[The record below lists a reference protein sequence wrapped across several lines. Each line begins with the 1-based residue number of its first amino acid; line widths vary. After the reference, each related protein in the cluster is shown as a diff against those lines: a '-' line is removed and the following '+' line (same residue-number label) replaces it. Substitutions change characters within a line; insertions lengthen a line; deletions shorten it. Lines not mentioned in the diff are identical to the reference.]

1 MKTVLVTGGVRRLGY
16 AIASFLASSGWRV
29 FASTSKVRSA
39 VSPPPGVEILEGF
52 DLSDGGAADRLYKTA
67 AALSGGRVVVCSAVR
82 FWRDVSGMPFAAK
95 FTPRMRTAL
104 ASRVEQ
110 ALGEGFVRISPQ
122 GTAKRKAQLRAAGV
136 LDRES
141 EERRAVLFRS
151 RGDETC
157 AVLVGGPR
165 TIGISAVR
173 AGLDL
178 AGAFKQASAADD
190 AIASAVPYAF
200 WPRAGYLAADPA
212 EVGLGFVA
220 EATLHLAAAAE
231 LLDGEAW
238 EGTLAAAEKLG
249 FEVEAAP
256 AGEAWSGMR
265 PPGFAKFTAVPA
277 AGECEEDV
285 LARTKGLV
293 RELVLRETA
302 LRKHLACDRDAR
314 AGWEERTRRNLQL
327 ARMAQRC
334 EPAEAFAWLA
344 GLRLPALTDFPGVD
358 ADQLDRCLR
367 FFQPFVCY
375 DETCTPEEWAR
386 RVKDPLQPART
397 ARAKSL

>member
-1 MKTVLVTGGVRRLGY
+1 MTGDWPLLH
-16 AIASFLASSGWRV
+16 APSP
-29 FASTSKVRSA
+29 FAGKR
-39 VSPPPGVEILEGF
+39 
-52 DLSDGGAADRLYKTA
+52 
-67 AALSGGRVVVCSAVR
+67 GGRVVVCSAVR

-95 FTPRMRTAL
+95 FTPRMRTSL

-110 ALGEGFVRISPQ
+110 ALGEGFVRVSPQ
-122 GTAKRKAQLRAAGV
+122 VLSKRKVQLRATGV

-151 RGDETC
+151 REDKAC

-178 AGAFKQASAADD
+178 AGAFEQASAADD

-212 EVGLGFVA
+212 EVGLGFSV

-231 LLDGEAW
+231 LLDEETW

-256 AGEAWSGMR
+256 AGGAWSGMR
-265 PPGFAKFTAVPA
+265 PPGFAKFTAVPE
-277 AGECEEDV
+277 AGECEDDV
-285 LARTKGLV
+285 LARTKGLI
-293 RELVLRETA
+293 RELISRETA
-302 LRKHLACDRDAR
+302 LRKHLACDREAR
-314 AGWEERTRRNLQL
+314 AEWEERTRRNLQL

-334 EPAEAFAWLA
+334 APAEAFSWLA
-344 GLRLPALTDFPGVD
+344 GLRLPVLTDFPGVD
-358 ADQLDRCLR
+358 ADRLDRSLR
-367 FFQPFVCY
+367 FFQPFVRR
-375 DETCTPEEWAR
+375 DETCSPEEWAR
-386 RVKDPLQPART
+386 RVKEPLRSVRT
-397 ARAKSL
+397 ARAKPAVRRTASRKKDGG